1 LLDLFGRAPH
11 QFVFRG
17 AQGADIVLFAVAV
30 ALVPP
35 VVLWLVQLPVGLA
48 WLPAR
53 RAMHL
58 GTLALLAWAVAVQA
72 GRPLASGAT
81 LMVLAAAVGIGF
93 AALYRRAW
101 AVRAWLR
108 LLALA
113 PVAFVALFLL
123 ASPTARLMGGD
134 RASAFAGEVES
145 PVPVV
150 VVVFDELPLASLV
163 TTSGE
168 IDREL
173 FPSFARLVD
182 RSHWFRNATTV
193 HTTTWHAVPAIV
205 SGRMPRAGTSPFAW
219 DHPDNLFT
227 ALGAT
232 HETNVVESVTR
243 LCPTDLCEPVGERRR
258 LVGDAVDVIGARLS
272 WSGPSGDPVA
282 GFVEQVVRDEAD
294 PEVDEEPELARFER
308 FEAFLEGVVDDSL
321 TLHYL
326 HILLPHQPLRH
337 VASGMEYDGPD
348 PDIGR
353 LGDTWDEQDWPA
365 RLGRQRHLLQLVH
378 TDTLLGQLLDR
389 LEEVGLFDEA
399 LVIVTADHG
408 MGFTP
413 GGPVRLV
420 ERQPVDVRAAAEIMW
435 VPLLVK
441 VPGQDEPVVSDANV
455 LTVDLLPT
463 VADVLGMQL
472 PGPIDGRSVFGPE
485 RTGGKPLLSGTVS
498 QFGHSLGHETWVDG
512 RAGLREVLALGV
524 DELLPALGDPD
535 RLWKLGPSSELVG
548 SPAEDLDLADA
559 TLVDVPRE
567 VDPSSGVVPS
577 LVRAYVE
584 GAQPGDAFAVAVNG
598 TVGATATSFEED
610 GRTAVAA
617 MVSDALFRA
626 GPNDITIHPIA
637 AG

>member
-1 LLDLFGRAPH
+1 M
-11 QFVFRG
+11 FRG
-17 AQGADIVLFAVAV
+17 AEGADIVLFALAV

-35 VVLWLVQLPVGLA
+35 TVLWLVQLPVGLV

-53 RAMHL
+53 RVMHL

-72 GRPLASGAT
+72 GRSLTSGVT
-81 LMVLAAAVGIGF
+81 LMVLAAAAGAGF
-93 AALYRRAW
+93 AALYNRAW
-101 AVRAWLR
+101 PVRAWLR

-113 PVAFVALFLL
+113 PVAFVGLFLL

-134 RASAFAGEVES
+134 RASAFAGEVDS

-163 TTSGE
+163 TTSGG

-182 RSHWFRNATTV
+182 QSHWFRNATTV
-193 HTTTWHAVPAIV
+193 HPVTWHAVPAIA
-205 SGRMPRAGTSPFAW
+205 SGRMPRDGTAPFAR

-227 ALGAT
+227 ALGVT
-232 HETNVVESVTR
+232 HEMNVVESVTR
-243 LCPTDLCEPVGERRR
+243 LCPTDLCEPVGGDRRR
-258 LVGDAVDVIGARLS
+258 LVGDAVDVVRARLS

-282 GFVEQVVRDEAD
+282 GFAEQVVRDEAD
-294 PEVDEEPELARFER
+294 PEADEEPELARFER
-308 FEAFLEGVVDDSL
+308 FDAFLEGVVDDSL

-337 VASGMEYDGPD
+337 VASGMAYDGPD

-353 LGDTWDEQDWPA
+353 TGDTWDEQDWPA

-399 LVIVTADHG
+399 LVVVTADHG

-420 ERQPVDVRAAAEIMW
+420 ERQPVDVRSAAEIMW

-441 VPGQDEPVVSDANV
+441 LPGQDEPVVSDANV
-455 LTVDLLPT
+455 LTVDVLPT

-472 PGPIDGRSVFGPE
+472 PGLIDGRSVFGPE
-485 RTGGKPLLSGTVS
+485 RTGGKPFLSGTVS
-498 QFGHSLGHETWVDG
+498 AFGHSLGHEAWVDG

-524 DELLPALGDPD
+524 DELLPTLGDRD
-535 RLWKLGPSSELVG
+535 RLWRLGPSSELVG
-548 SPAEDLDLADA
+548 SPAEDLDVAEA
-559 TLVDVPRE
+559 TLVDMPRE
-567 VDPSSGVVPS
+567 VDPSSRVVPS

-584 GAQPGDAFAVAVNG
+584 GAEPGDLFAVAING
-598 TVGATATSFEED
+598 TIGATATVFEED
-610 GRTAVAA
+610 GRAAVAA

-626 GPNDITIHPIA
+626 GRNDITIHPIDPA
-637 AG
+637 PVGP